1 MAGGVERREGEAMPC
16 QGGGEGAGRDEAEA
30 EAAAAEWRQSEVMM
44 DRSMFA
50 AGNITC
56 RYLPDDRGAGDCS
69 LVQVVS
75 DHSLLLPHRD

>member
-1 MAGGVERREGEAMPC
+1 MPC

-30 EAAAAEWRQSEVMM
+30 AAAAAEGRQSEVMM

-56 RYLPDDRGAGDCS
+56 RYLLPDDRGAGDCS
-69 LVQVVS
+69 LVPVVS

>member
-56 RYLPDDRGAGDCS
+56 RYLTIEARVTALWCQ
-69 LVQVVS
+69 L
-75 DHSLLLPHRD
+75 

>member
-1 MAGGVERREGEAMPC
+1 MPC
-16 QGGGEGAGRDEAEA
+16 QGGGEGAGRDES
-30 EAAAAEWRQSEVMM
+30 EAAAAAAKGRQSEVMM

-50 AGNITC
+50 AGYITC
-56 RYLPDDRGAGDCS
+56 RYLLPDDRGASDCS

>member
-1 MAGGVERREGEAMPC
+1 MPC

-30 EAAAAEWRQSEVMM
+30 AAAAAAAKGRQSEVMM

-50 AGNITC
+50 AGYMTC
-56 RYLPDDRGAGDCS
+56 RYLLPDDRGAGDCS

-75 DHSLLLPHRD
+75 DHISQSATSPS

>member
-1 MAGGVERREGEAMPC
+1 MPC

-30 EAAAAEWRQSEVMM
+30 TVAAAKGRQSEVMM

-56 RYLPDDRGAGDCS
+56 RYLLPDDRGAGDCS